1 MKLRVGSYNV
11 EFSKSTSAE
20 EVGRM
25 LRPFRLDLVGFCEV
39 PDGEWTAR
47 AGREMGLEHAF
58 VGAVSSA
65 HHVNKYKSILSR
77 APLVRTGEVYV
88 QVAGGW
94 NPASVVEAD
103 MRFGEVPVRF
113 HSLHVCSCG
122 LARGHAH
129 LVADEVLRHEAGRCT
144 IAVGDYNCHLGD
156 GDMDRLEAAGF
167 RSAWRDLPLDTTSLY
182 TYNAFNPQQSLGVID
197 HILYSRACPGRVVDG
212 GIIELE
218 KPLSDH
224 KPIWA
229 EFEFPGASQ

>member
-11 EFSKSTSAE
+11 EFSKSTTAE

-25 LRPFRLDLVGFCEV
+25 LRPFRFDLVGFCEV

-103 MRFGEVPVRF
+103 MRFGDVPVRF

-129 LVADEVLRHEAGRCT
+129 LVAEEVLRHETDRYT
-144 IAVGDYNCHLGD
+144 IAVGDYNCRLGD
-156 GDMDRLEAAGF
+156 GTCAGSGTYICTFFPFPTKTFSARFNLSQAASTCNASF
-167 RSAWRDLPLDTTSLY
+167 FASTSTTIS
-182 TYNAFNPQQSLGVID
+182 I
-197 HILYSRACPGRVVDG
+197 
-212 GIIELE
+212 
-218 KPLSDH
+218 
-224 KPIWA
+224 
-229 EFEFPGASQ
+229 